1 MELQSRHEQDF
12 QTYLE
17 SIRLKPVTSSKHLLY
32 FKHFREMFG
41 GFITQKTIDSF
52 LTQKT
57 TPNHRAT
64 ISHLINLLKRD
75 TLLNPE
81 EQLEV
86 SRLVILK
93 TAGRGTKKPIQIL
106 TKEEIKKLVGGCKLI
121 SPLETERFKLM
132 VLWQY
137 SGGLRIN
144 ELCQLRFEN
153 LNYQGRLRFHEDGRD
168 KLQYQKL
175 LLPPEITK
183 GGVGGHIHIKTDVY
197 MAYFDFLKHLQGID
211 DLLVKRIYNNK
222 KGIWGK
228 SKKKYS
234 KLFKEQCQK
243 VLGLQEKTSHILRHS
258 RATHLLQE
266 GWTLMEV
273 RDFMRHSSV
282 AVTEKYLHIA
292 KDLVTKKLEKTA
304 SSIGNKG
311 LKE

>member
-1 MELQSRHEQDF
+1 MELQPRHEQDF
-12 QTYLE
+12 ETYLD

-32 FKHFREMFG
+32 FKHFRDMFG
-41 GFITQKTIDSF
+41 GFVTQKTIDSF

-57 TPNHRAT
+57 TPNHRAM
-64 ISHLINLLKRD
+64 IKHLIDLLKRD
-75 TLLNPE
+75 ALLSSE

-93 TAGRGTKKPIQIL
+93 TAGRGNKKPIQIL
-106 TKEEIKKLVGGCKLI
+106 TKEEIKKLISGCKLS

-137 SGGLRIN
+137 YGGLRIN

-153 LNYQGRLRFHEDGRD
+153 LNYQGRAKFYEEGRD
-168 KLQYQKL
+168 KLNYQNVK
-175 LLPPEITK
+175 LPPEITK
-183 GGVGGHIHIKTDVY
+183 GDKGGEAHIKTDVY
-197 MAYFDFLKHLQGID
+197 IAYFDFLKHLQGVD
-211 DLLVKRIYNNK
+211 ENLAKRIYNNR
-222 KGIWGK
+222 KGLWGK

-266 GWTLMEV
+266 KDWTLIEV

-282 AVTEKYLHIA
+282 STTERYLHLA
-292 KDLVTKKLEKTA
+292 QDLVTKRLE
-304 SSIGNKG
+304 G
-311 LKE
+311 